1 MKWYSV
7 LGFTIGTALL
17 AACASTAALSGGP
30 PLVEAAVRSSPT
42 PRAST
47 PPSATLE
54 PTATNSPAP
63 TFTASATSTPTATRT
78 LTSTS
83 TATHTSEPRD
93 TATSFSG
100 ILQAEFEG
108 SPFPEV
114 TRPPHT
120 PTPAGTPTNTP
131 VVPHAERSVLVRPP
145 DTVTLDEHLWFVRP
159 LEAGANVSP
168 SAVYRYGMTFDGTL
182 APHHGVDLSNLTGT
196 LVVAAGAG
204 TVIFAGTDLAQVF
217 GTTTDFYGNLVVME
231 MADRWNGHTVY
242 TLYGHLS
249 SLAVTTGQTAF
260 AGDTLGGVGSS
271 GIAGGSHL
279 HFEVRLDD
287 PNSYWAVR
295 NPELW
300 YRPIGGR
307 GVLAGRVID
316 ERGRFVPGVRIRLF
330 CRDGASRFYDTYWDQ
345 GTPPDDVLVENFA
358 LSDLPAGFCRVEAE
372 IDGET
377 VSESVSIS
385 ANELAFV
392 VLEPS
397 DD

>member
-1 MKWYSV
+1 MKWYSA
-7 LGFTIGTALL
+7 LGFTIGAGLL

-30 PLVEAAVRSSPT
+30 PLVEVAIQSSPIPSVT
-42 PRAST
+42 T

-54 PTATNSPAP
+54 PTATDSPAP
-63 TFTASATSTPTATRT
+63 TFTASATNTPTETLTNSPTATDT
-78 LTSTS
+78 
-83 TATHTSEPRD
+83 PKPQD
-93 TATSFSG
+93 TASPLPGIERTDLAESAFSETDR
-100 ILQAEFEG
+100 A
-108 SPFPEV
+108 P
-114 TRPPHT
+114 RT
-120 PTPAGTPTNTP
+120 PTPAGTPTNTL

-145 DTVTLDEHLWFVRP
+145 DTVTFDEHLWFVRP
-159 LEAGANVSP
+159 LGAGANVSP

-182 APHHGVDLSNLTGT
+182 APHHGVDLSNSTGT
-196 LVVAAGAG
+196 SVVAAGAG
-204 TVIFAGTDLAQVF
+204 TVIFAGADLAQVF

-260 AGDTLGGVGSS
+260 AGDTLGGVGST
-271 GIAGGSHL
+271 GIAGGPHL

-307 GVLAGRVID
+307 GVLAGRIID
-316 ERGRFVPGVRIRLF
+316 AKGRFVPGVRIRVL
-330 CRDGASRFYDTYWDQ
+330 CRDGASRYYDTYWDQ
-345 GTPPDDVLVENFA
+345 GTPPDNVLVENFA
-358 LSDLPAGFCRVEAE
+358 MSDLPAGFCQVEAD

-377 VSESVSIS
+377 VSTSVEIG
-385 ANELAFV
+385 ANQLAFV
-392 VLEPS
+392 VLEAS
-397 DD
+397 GD